1 MSPDEVRLRAKIQPY
16 MNDAVRIRHCELY
29 PHNQFYV
36 AFVST
41 VGRPRTVAIFTTR
54 PPNGFSVANNIT
66 RRSAIYNSE
75 SDALECLK
83 VVLTPPFQAEL
94 PFPERMR
101 PYDNRADAAAAG
113 GAAAPADGAAA
124 APADGG
130 GAAAA
135 PTDGAAA
142 AGSKRSAPD
151 DGAAAAAP
159 KRSTPAAASGSGV
172 IDLTGDD

>member
-1 MSPDEVRLRAKIQPY
+1 

-54 PPNGFSVANNIT
+54 LPNGFSVANNIT

-101 PYDNRADAAAAG
+101 PYDNRADAG
-113 GAAAPADGAAA
+113 GAA

-159 KRSTPAAASGSGV
+159 KRSAPAAASGSGV

>member
-1 MSPDEVRLRAKIQPY
+1 

-54 PPNGFSVANNIT
+54 LPNGFSVANNIT

-101 PYDNRADAAAAG
+101 PYDNRADAGGAATPADGG

-159 KRSTPAAASGSGV
+159 KRSAPAPPDAGGAAASGSGV

>member
-16 MNDAVRIRHCELY
+16 MNDAVRIRYCRLY
-29 PHNQFYV
+29 PRNQFYV
-36 AFVST
+36 AFLST
-41 VGRPRTVAIFTTR
+41 GGRPRTVAIFTTM
-54 PPNGFSVANNIT
+54 PSNGFSVANNIT
-66 RRSAIYNSE
+66 KRSAIYNSE

-124 APADGG
+124 A
-130 GAAAA
+130 
-135 PTDGAAA
+135 
-142 AGSKRSAPD
+142 GSKRSAPD

-159 KRSTPAAASGSGV
+159 KRSAPAPPDAGGAAASGSGV